1 MFDVSPQGSSEM
13 RAIRFVSAV
22 ALLLALAAPAAFAS
36 ADSRV
41 LMLDDIRTQ
50 QHEIRDGVESRTGR
64 YKDLSSVQ
72 RSELLSKQARMLET
86 IEGKHSTDD
95 LNDQQKTEVFN
106 TLEWIEAVVNNDG
119 EERMVCERR
128 AILGSTRKER
138 VCKTASQWR
147 EEREAARNM
156 MDSRGA
162 CMDCKSN

>member
-1 MFDVSPQGSSEM
+1 M
-13 RAIRFVSAV
+13 RALRFVSA
-22 ALLLALAAPAAFAS
+22 ALLSLALVAPAALAS
-36 ADSRV
+36 VDSRV

-50 QHEIRDGVESRTGR
+50 QTEIRDGVEARTGR
-64 YKDLSSVQ
+64 YKDLSSSQ
-72 RSELLSKQARMLET
+72 RNELLAKQARMLQT
-86 IEGKHSTDD
+86 IEGKHSTAE

-119 EERMVCERR
+119 EDRMVCERR
-128 AILGSTRKER
+128 AVLGSTRKER

-156 MDSRGA
+156 MDSRGS

>member
-1 MFDVSPQGSSEM
+1 M
-13 RAIRFVSAV
+13 RAIRFVFAIVLS
-22 ALLLALAAPAAFAS
+22 LALTAPAAFAS
-36 ADSRV
+36 VDSRV

-50 QHEIRDGVESRTGR
+50 QHEIRDGVEARTGR
-64 YKDLSSVQ
+64 YKDLSASE
-72 RSELLSKQARMLET
+72 RNELLSKQARMLET
-86 IEGKHSTDD
+86 IEGKHSTEE

-119 EERMVCERR
+119 EDRMVCERR
-128 AILGSTRKER
+128 PVLGSTRKER

-156 MDSRGA
+156 MDSRGS

>member
-1 MFDVSPQGSSEM
+1 M

-22 ALLLALAAPAAFAS
+22 VLGLVLASPAFAS
-36 ADSRV
+36 VDSRV

-50 QHEIRDGVESRTGR
+50 QTEIRDGVEARTGR
-64 YKDLSSVQ
+64 YKDLSNQQ
-72 RSELLSKQARMLET
+72 RSELLTKQAHMLQT
-86 IEGKHSTDD
+86 IDGKHSTDD

-119 EERMVCERR
+119 EDRMVCERR
-128 AILGSTRKER
+128 AVLGSTRKER

-156 MDSRGA
+156 MDSRNTCG
-162 CMDCKSN
+162 DCKSL

>member
-1 MFDVSPQGSSEM
+1 M
-13 RAIRFVSAV
+13 RAIAFVSAIV
-22 ALLLALAAPAAFAS
+22 LSLTLTAPAAFAS
-36 ADSRV
+36 VDSRV

-50 QHEIRDGVESRTGR
+50 QHEIRDGVEARTGR
-64 YKDLSSVQ
+64 YKDLSASQ
-72 RSELLSKQARMLET
+72 RSELLSKQARMLQT

-95 LNDQQKTEVFN
+95 LNAQQKTEVFN

-119 EERMVCERR
+119 EDRMVCERR
-128 AILGSTRKER
+128 PVLGSTRKER

-162 CMDCKSN
+162 CTDCKSN